1 MKDSFVLYTKITET
15 VEKLTTEQKGK
26 LFQAILDYENGKE
39 PIFDDLCVELV
50 FTPIKQDLDVNTDKW
65 EKTKEARKLA
75 GSKGG
80 KQKVANLAN
89 VANATFATNECSKK
103 NFARKNVANVADNVY
118 VYVND
123 NVNDN
128 VNVSLKEKEKK
139 EKEKENN
146 FSQENLT
153 EQDPFMSNKVH
164 EFMDYFSKE
173 FSKGKN
179 AISREERIRLTH
191 VLNDLEQQG
200 YSIEEISETV
210 CRNLKKTKFRGI
222 DGTFNPGINW
232 LLKDDARNFYVTMN
246 GQFVPSYD
254 SCSDDT
260 YEVDE
265 YGN

>member
-1 MKDSFVLYTKITET
+1 MKDSFVLYTKIAET
-15 VEKLTTEQKGK
+15 VGKLTNEQKGK

-123 NVNDN
+123 NVN
-128 VNVSLKEKEKK
+128 VNDSVSLKEKEKK
-139 EKEKENN
+139 EKEKEKDFLKND
-146 FSQENLT
+146 QTEN
-153 EQDPFMSNKVH
+153 DPFMSNKVH
-164 EFMDYFSKE
+164 EFMDYYSKE

-179 AISREERIRLTH
+179 AISREERTRLTN

-246 GQFVPSYD
+246 GQFVPE
-254 SCSDDT
+254 CT
-260 YEVDE
+260 EIGE
-265 YGN
+265 NGWEL

>member
-1 MKDSFVLYTKITET
+1 MQS
-15 VEKLTTEQKGK
+15 
-26 LFQAILDYENGKE
+26 
-39 PIFDDLCVELV
+39 
-50 FTPIKQDLDVNTDKW
+50 DK
-65 EKTKEARKLA
+65 
-75 GSKGG
+75 
-80 KQKVANLAN
+80 
-89 VANATFATNECSKK
+89 
-103 NFARKNVANVADNVY
+103 
-118 VYVND
+118 
-123 NVNDN
+123 
-128 VNVSLKEKEKK
+128 
-139 EKEKENN
+139 
-146 FSQENLT
+146 T

-164 EFMDYFSKE
+164 DFMSYFSKE

-254 SCSDDT
+254 SSSDDT